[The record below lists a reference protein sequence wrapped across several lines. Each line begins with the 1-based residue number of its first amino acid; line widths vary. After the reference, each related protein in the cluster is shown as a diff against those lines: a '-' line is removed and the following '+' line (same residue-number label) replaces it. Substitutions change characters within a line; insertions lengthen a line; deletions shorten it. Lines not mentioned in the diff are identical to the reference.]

1 VVETSVS
8 PSTSTSTSTSTTT
21 TTTQPPPSG
30 SPVLVAAGDIA
41 CPTWN
46 SSYREGAGT
55 ATACRQLATSDVAM
69 ALDPDVV
76 ATLGDMQY
84 DAGALDQFNASYGAS
99 WGRLKDRTRPAP
111 GNHEYQDDQSA
122 SGYYT
127 YFGAAAGNPA
137 KGYYSYDIGSWH
149 VVVLNSNCARVGGC
163 HSGSPQEQWLRADLA
178 ANPAACTVAYFH
190 HPRFSSG
197 QHGGTS
203 SVAAFWQALYSG
215 GVDVVL
221 NGHDHH
227 YERFAPQNP
236 SGQLDQAR
244 GIRQFLVGSGGKD
257 HYSLGSVATN
267 SERRNNTAFG
277 VLGLTLHDGSYD
289 WRFVPETGATFTDS
303 GTGSCH

>member
-1 VVETSVS
+1 VETSAS
-8 PSTSTSTSTSTTT
+8 PSTSTTT
-21 TTTQPPPSG
+21 TTTTTTNQPPPSG

-46 SSYREGAGT
+46 SSYKDGAGT
-55 ATACRQLATSDVAM
+55 ATSCRQRATSDLAL

-84 DAGALDQFNASYGAS
+84 DAGALDQFNTSYGGS
-99 WGRLKDRTRPAP
+99 WGRLKDRTRPTP

-122 SGYYT
+122 AGYYT

-137 KGYYSYDIGSWH
+137 KGYYSYNIGSWH
-149 VVVLNSNCARVGGC
+149 VVVLNSNCGRVGGC
-163 HSGSPQEQWLRADLA
+163 NSGSPQEQWLRADLA
-178 ANPAACTVAYFH
+178 ANPAACTLAYFH

-197 QHGGTS
+197 QHAGTS
-203 SVAAFWQALYSG
+203 SVSAFWQALYSG
-215 GVDVVL
+215 GADVVL

-236 SGQLDQAR
+236 SGQLDQSR
-244 GIRQFLVGSGGKD
+244 GMRQFLVGSGGKD
-257 HYSLGSVATN
+257 HYSLGSVAAN

-277 VLGLTLHDGSYD
+277 VLALTLHDGSYD
-289 WRFVPETGATFTDS
+289 WRFVAEAGATFTDS